1 MRYKGR
7 PPLVSGK
14 RVKKIDVRFTHEEF
28 ELILQM
34 EQSSGMKKADLI
46 RRKLLREGER
56 LLVDSKAVMNSIDG
70 IGLELSKAGNNVN
83 QLARYAN
90 ILNKDGLLSAVVV
103 DRFLLELRKYNKI
116 KMELERLMR
125 KLIRLLSS

>member
-7 PPLVSGK
+7 PPVVSGK
-14 RVKKIDVRFTHEEF
+14 RIKKIDVRFTEAEF
-28 ELILQM
+28 DLVVAM
-34 EQSSGMKKADLI
+34 EKSSGMKKADLI
-46 RRKLLREGER
+46 RKKLLFEGER
-56 LLVDSKAVMNSIDG
+56 MVMDSKAMMNNLDAV
-70 IGLELSKAGNNVN
+70 GLELSRAGNNIN

-103 DRFLLELRKYNKI
+103 DRLVLELRKYNKI
-116 KMELERLMR
+116 KMDLERLMR

>member
-14 RVKKIDVRFTHEEF
+14 RIKKIDVRFTQEEF
-28 ELILQM
+28 DFVIAM
-34 EQSSGMKKADLI
+34 EKASGMKKADLI
-46 RRKLLREGER
+46 RKKLLLEGER
-56 LLVDSKAVMNSIDG
+56 MLVDSKAVMSSIDV

-103 DRFLLELRKYNKI
+103 DRLLLELRKYNKI
-116 KMELERLMR
+116 KMDLERLMR

>member
-14 RVKKIDVRFTHEEF
+14 RIKKIDVRFTQEEF

>member
-14 RVKKIDVRFTHEEF
+14 RVKKIDVRFTQEEF
-28 ELILQM
+28 ELILRM

-46 RRKLLREGER
+46 RQKLLLEGER
-56 LLVDSKAVMNSIDG
+56 LLADAKAVMNSIDV
-70 IGLELSKAGNNVN
+70 IGLELSKAGNNIN

-103 DRFLLELRKYNKI
+103 DRLLLELRKYNKI
-116 KMELERLMR
+116 KMDLERLMR

>member
-1 MRYKGR
+1 
-7 PPLVSGK
+7 
-14 RVKKIDVRFTHEEF
+14 
-28 ELILQM
+28 
-34 EQSSGMKKADLI
+34 MKKADLI

>member
-14 RVKKIDVRFTHEEF
+14 RTKKIDVRFTEEEF
-28 ELILQM
+28 DLILAM
-34 EQSSGMKKADLI
+34 ENSSGMKKADLI
-46 RRKLLREGER
+46 RKKLLYEGGR
-56 LLVDSKAVMNSIDG
+56 MVMDSKAMMDNLDAT
-70 IGLELSKAGNNVN
+70 GLELSRAGNNIN

-90 ILNKDGLLSAVVV
+90 ILNRDGLLSAVVV
-103 DRFLLELRKYNKI
+103 DRLLLELRKYNKI
-116 KMELERLMR
+116 KMDLERLMR

>member
-14 RVKKIDVRFTHEEF
+14 RIKKIDVRFTQEEF
-28 ELILQM
+28 ELFLQM
-34 EQSSGMKKADLI
+34 EKSYGMKKADLI
-46 RRKLLREGER
+46 RRKLLLDGER
-56 LLVDSKAVMNSIDG
+56 LLMDSKAVMNGMDG

-103 DRFLLELRKYNKI
+103 ERFLLELRKYNKI
-116 KMELERLMR
+116 KMNLERLMR

>member
-14 RVKKIDVRFTHEEF
+14 RIKKIDVRFTQEEF
-28 ELILQM
+28 DFVIAM
-34 EQSSGMKKADLI
+34 EKASGMKKADLI
-46 RRKLLREGER
+46 RKKLLLEGER
-56 LLVDSKAVMNSIDG
+56 MLVDSKAVLNGMDE
-70 IGLELSKAGNNVN
+70 IGVELAKAGNNVN

-103 DRFLLELRKYNKI
+103 DRLLLELQKYNKI
-116 KMELERLMR
+116 KMDLERLMR
-125 KLIRLLSS
+125 KLIRLISS

>member
-14 RVKKIDVRFTHEEF
+14 RIKKIDVRFTQEEF
-28 ELILQM
+28 DFVIAM
-34 EQSSGMKKADLI
+34 EKASGMKKADLI
-46 RRKLLREGER
+46 RKKLLLEGER
-56 LLVDSKAVMNSIDG
+56 MLVDSKAVLNGMDE
-70 IGLELSKAGNNVN
+70 IGVELAKAGNNVN

-103 DRFLLELRKYNKI
+103 DRLLLELRKYNKI
-116 KMELERLMR
+116 KMDLERLMR

>member
-7 PPLVSGK
+7 SPLVSGK
-14 RVKKIDVRFTHEEF
+14 RIKKIDVRFTQEEF

-34 EQSSGMKKADLI
+34 EKSSGMKKADLI
-46 RRKLLREGER
+46 RRKLLLDGER
-56 LLVDSKAVMNSIDG
+56 LLMDSKAVMNGMDG

-90 ILNKDGLLSAVVV
+90 ILNKDGLLSAVIV

>member
-14 RVKKIDVRFTHEEF
+14 RIKKIDVRFTQEEF

-34 EQSSGMKKADLI
+34 EKSSGMKKADLI

>member
-14 RVKKIDVRFTHEEF
+14 RIKKIDVRFTQEEF
-28 ELILQM
+28 DFVIAM
-34 EQSSGMKKADLI
+34 EKASGMKKADLI
-46 RRKLLREGER
+46 RKKLLLEGER
-56 LLVDSKAVMNSIDG
+56 MLVDSKAVLNGMDE
-70 IGLELSKAGNNVN
+70 IGVELAKAGNNVN

-103 DRFLLELRKYNKI
+103 DRLLLELRKYNKI
-116 KMELERLMR
+116 KMDLERLMR
-125 KLIRLLSS
+125 KLIRLISS

>member
-14 RVKKIDVRFTHEEF
+14 RIKKIDVRFTQEEF
-28 ELILQM
+28 DFVIAM
-34 EQSSGMKKADLI
+34 EKASGMKKADLI
-46 RRKLLREGER
+46 RKKLLLEGER
-56 LLVDSKAVMNSIDG
+56 MLVDSKAVLNGMDE
-70 IGLELSKAGNNVN
+70 IGVELAKAGNNVN

-103 DRFLLELRKYNKI
+103 DRFLLELQKYNKI
-116 KMELERLMR
+116 KMDLERLMR
-125 KLIRLLSS
+125 KLIRLISS

>member
-14 RVKKIDVRFTHEEF
+14 RVKKIDIRFTQEEF

>member
-14 RVKKIDVRFTHEEF
+14 RIKKIDIRFTQEEF
-28 ELILQM
+28 DLVLAM
-34 EQSSGMKKADLI
+34 EKSSGMRKADLI
-46 RRKLLREGER
+46 RKKLLFDAGRI
-56 LLVDSKAVMNSIDG
+56 VMDSKAMMNNLDAV
-70 IGLELSKAGNNVN
+70 GLELSRAGNNIN

-90 ILNKDGLLSAVVV
+90 ILNKDGLLSAVMA
-103 DRFLLELRKYNKI
+103 DRLLLELRRYNKI
-116 KMELERLMR
+116 KMDLERLMR